1 MATLV
6 VEVAFALVF
15 CQALVAYL
23 RGRDPLQ
30 RDVMLVFTA
39 MATIFGLEVW
49 RRVLGPPPAWL
60 GGISA
65 VLLLAQPYL
74 TLRLVAQLRPVARPL
89 RVSALIGFAIT
100 GLPFALGRPMPA
112 VVVLA
117 AVTVFVAVETTAAG
131 FLYREAQRRSGS
143 PRIRLMAAA
152 AGTAA
157 FAVAILAAG
166 AGAAGPHAATVAGD
180 VALAVALGSG
190 VAYLVAFVPPG
201 WLRRSWSTSA
211 GYAMV
216 SSLLRA
222 PAGDSPE
229 RIWQRYADTVRAVTA
244 SDTVVVLVGD
254 RSDGVVEVAASPQP
268 ARADVAYPSRQL
280 EALLAAPQPA
290 AVPGPYAPELAVALA
305 ARVGA
310 RHVRAV
316 PLGLRSGG
324 YGALIL
330 LNTHRR
336 LFSGDDVALLGQL
349 GAQPGMLAERGA
361 LLGEQERL
369 NNDLAASVDA
379 LSMAG
384 KAKSD
389 FLANMSH
396 ELRTPLNAIL
406 GFSELMD
413 TPDADPQAEAVVP
426 LEWVRHIRR
435 SGRHLLDL
443 ISDILDL
450 AKVEAGRIDLKPEP
464 LPLPATIADV
474 VTTLRAVSD
483 RKHLHVT
490 TDVPALTVSADRIR
504 LRQVLD
510 NLLSNAIK
518 FTPEGGRIHLSAEH
532 TDTEVRITVTDT
544 GVGIAADEHAKVFEE
559 FAQVGDP
566 TARQAGTGLGLTLTR
581 RLIEA
586 HGGRIDLQSQPG
598 QGSAFTVCLPGG
610 SPSTNAGTSGSS
622 EEPQS
627 GAVLIIEDDPAA
639 AAVLRTHLTDIGYA
653 VDIATTGQQG
663 LEYARQ
669 HRPRAILLDLILPDT
684 DGWQVLRE
692 IRADPATRHIP
703 VIITTVVD
711 DHNIGVPLGA
721 VDYLT
726 KPVNPEVLIAILA
739 RHAVLPTPGKTT
751 TALAID
757 DDPATLDLLTA
768 ILARHGTHTHTAA
781 TGAAGLALAR
791 QHRYDLIVCH
801 LLLPDTDGF
810 AVIAALHTDPAST
823 AIPIL
828 VLTGADL
835 TDIDRDRLAA
845 HVMDIVGKDTNT
857 YNRLSDWLG
866 RLHHHAPV
874 QSRQG

>member
-1 MATLV
+1 
-6 VEVAFALVF
+6 
-15 CQALVAYL
+15 
-23 RGRDPLQ
+23 
-30 RDVMLVFTA
+30 
-39 MATIFGLEVW
+39 
-49 RRVLGPPPAWL
+49 
-60 GGISA
+60 
-65 VLLLAQPYL
+65 
-74 TLRLVAQLRPVARPL
+74 
-89 RVSALIGFAIT
+89 
-100 GLPFALGRPMPA
+100 
-112 VVVLA
+112 
-117 AVTVFVAVETTAAG
+117 
-131 FLYREAQRRSGS
+131 
-143 PRIRLMAAA
+143 
-152 AGTAA
+152 
-157 FAVAILAAG
+157 VAILAAG
-166 AGAAGPHAATVAGD
+166 TGAAAPRAAAAVAGD
-180 VALAVALGSG
+180 AALAVALASG
-190 VAYLVAFVPPG
+190 VGYLVAFVPPG

-211 GYAMV
+211 AYTMV
-216 SSLLRA
+216 TSLLRA
-222 PAGDSPE
+222 PAGESPE
-229 RIWQRYADTVRAVTA
+229 RIWQRYADTVCAVTA
-244 SDTVVVLVGD
+244 SDTVAVLLGD
-254 RSDGVVEVAASPQP
+254 PSDGVFEVAAGPQP
-268 ARADVAYPSRQL
+268 ANSDVAYPSGQL
-280 EALLAAPQPA
+280 EVLLAAPQPV
-290 AVPGPYAPELAVALA
+290 AVPAGSAPELAVALA

-310 RHVRAV
+310 RYVRAV

-324 YGALIL
+324 YGALVL

-349 GAQPGMLAERGA
+349 GAQAGMIAERGA
-361 LLGEQERL
+361 LVAEQERL

-413 TPDADPQAEAVVP
+413 NPDADPQAQAVVP

-464 LPLPATIADV
+464 LPLPATITDV

-483 RKHLHVT
+483 RKRLQIT
-490 TDVPALTVSADRIR
+490 TDVPALTVTADRIR

-518 FTPEGGRIHLSAEH
+518 FTPDGGRIRLSADH
-532 TDTEVRITVTDT
+532 TDAEVRITVADT
-544 GVGIAADEHAKVFEE
+544 GVGIAADDHAKVFEE

-581 RLIEA
+581 RLVEA
-586 HGGRIDLQSQPG
+586 HGGRIELHSQLG

-610 SPSTNAGTSGSS
+610 APSTTTRTSGPADKSQ
-622 EEPQS
+622 P

-639 AAVLRTHLTDIGYA
+639 AALLRTHLTDMGYP
-653 VDIATTGQQG
+653 VDIAATGQQG

-692 IRADPATRHIP
+692 IRTDPTTHDIP
-703 VIITTVVD
+703 VIITTVVED
-711 DHNIGVPLGA
+711 DNIGVPLGA
-721 VDYLT
+721 MDYLT
-726 KPVNPEVLIAILA
+726 KPVNPEVLIAILTS
-739 RHAVLPTPGKTT
+739 HAVLPTLGKTT

-768 ILARHGTHTHTAA
+768 TLARHGTHTHSAA
-781 TGAAGLALAR
+781 TGSAGLALAR
-791 QHRYDLIVCH
+791 QHDYDLILCD

-810 AVIAALHTDPAST
+810 AVIAALHTDPTST

-835 TDIDRDRLAA
+835 TDSDRNRLAG
-845 HVMDIVGKDTNT
+845 HVLDIVGKDTNT
-857 YNRLSDWLG
+857 YDRLRDWLD
-866 RLHHHAPV
+866 RLHHHAPA
-874 QSRQG
+874 